1 MPLTINL
8 ELSDQDLQH
17 FAGVVESAKQASAG
31 LSDTQ
36 VIDAATELVTKAQQS
51 NPPQFVKERLELV
64 GTLVAMARDEGW
76 ALPAEDCA
84 NVRAALSYFA
94 HGADVI
100 PDNVP
105 VLGFID
111 DAIMIELCAREMQH
125 EIEAYN
131 DFIEYRQREAERR
144 KLDPATVGRADWLE
158 ARREELQDRM
168 HRRRNRDFR
177 GGFGSGFG
185 TGFGGSSSY
194 GPVRSYSDSGWRPG
208 PPRFSV
214 GR

>member
-17 FAGVVESAKQASAG
+17 FAGVVDSAKQASAG

-36 VIDAATELVTKAQQS
+36 VIDAAVALLDTAQKS

-76 ALPAEDCA
+76 ALGAEDCA
-84 NVRAALSYFA
+84 NVRSALSYFA

-111 DAIMIELCAREMQH
+111 DAIMIELCARDMQH
-125 EIEAYN
+125 ELDAYN

-144 KLDPATVGRADWLE
+144 KLDPASVGRADWLDS
-158 ARREELQDRM
+158 RREELQERM

-177 GGFGSGFG
+177 GSSFGSGFG
-185 TGFGGSSSY
+185 TGFGGSSGY
-194 GPVRSYSDSGWRPG
+194 GPVRRYSDSGWRPG
-208 PPRFSV
+208 PFRF
-214 GR
+214 R

>member
-8 ELSDQDLQH
+8 ELSDEDLQH
-17 FAGVVESAKQASAG
+17 FAGVAESAKQASAG
-31 LSDTQ
+31 LSNTQ
-36 VIDAATELVTKAQQS
+36 VIEAATKLVATAQQS
-51 NPPQFVKERLELV
+51 HTPQFVKERLELV
-64 GTLVAMARDEGW
+64 GTLVAMMRDEGW
-76 ALPAEDCA
+76 ALADEDCD
-84 NVRAALSYFA
+84 NVRSALAYFT
-94 HGADVI
+94 HGADAI
-100 PDNVP
+100 PDTVP

-111 DAIMIELCAREMQH
+111 DAIMIELCARDLRH
-125 EIEAYN
+125 EIEAYD
-131 DFIEYRQREAERR
+131 DFVEFRQREADRR

-158 ARREELQDRM
+158 NRREELQDRM

-177 GGFGSGFG
+177 GGFGSSFG

-194 GPVRSYSDSGWRPG
+194 GPVRRYSDAGWRPS